1 VRTATAKP
9 TSAAH
14 VERYPA
20 QQGSRATIA
29 LLVIDMLNDFFRQ
42 HASLAAHRDELVR
55 SINQLT
61 SAFRA
66 QGQPV
71 YWVRQEFAPDLSD
84 AFIAMRKRG
93 IRTTIAGTDGCE
105 ILPDLDRLPADAV
118 IVKKRYSAFFGTDLD
133 RLLSTVIQPLT
144 LVVAGINTHAC
155 IRATAIDAYQ
165 RDLDV
170 VIAADCVSSYDLEH
184 HEVTRRYLD
193 LHIAPFRTNREII
206 DLLEHPKQTAGTG
219 RAL

>member
-1 VRTATAKP
+1 MDTV
-9 TSAAH
+9 
-14 VERYPA
+14 
-20 QQGSRATIA
+20 A

-42 HASLAAHRDELVR
+42 HASLAARRDELVG
-55 SINQLT
+55 SINRLA

-66 QGQPV
+66 HTQPV

-84 AFIAMRKRG
+84 AFTAMRKHG
-93 IRTTIAGTDGCE
+93 IRTTVAGTDGCE
-105 ILPDLDRLPADAV
+105 ILPELDRLPADAA

-133 RLLSTVIQPLT
+133 RLLAPIQPLT

-170 VIAADCVSSYDLEH
+170 VIAADCVYSYDLEH

-206 DLLEHPKQTAGTG
+206 DLLEHPSQTADTG
-219 RAL
+219 RSL